1 MGTFLHEP
9 AIVRPTK
16 TKQTPDIGPVSV
28 LAATRPDLQILRDLA
43 SLTKKMSR
51 NLFTGKLYIGPEET
65 GRLSVAGPFVG
76 APYGVM
82 LLETLIEWGARRIIF
97 WGWCGAIS
105 KSVQIG
111 DIIIPTGAMIDE
123 GTSRHYQASQDGI
136 SRPSRVMVQKI
147 RRACHKAATDVHEGL
162 IWTTDAVF
170 RETAEKVLF
179 YQSKD
184 VLAVEMELSALF
196 TVAAFHQVDIGG
208 ILVVSDGLSNLTWE
222 PGFKSQRF
230 KAGRMAAG
238 EAVYSICKE
247 LS

>member
-1 MGTFLHEP
+1 MDSFLHEP
-9 AIVRPTK
+9 AIVRPVK
-16 TKQTPDIGPVSV
+16 NKHSAGIGPVSV
-28 LAATRPDLQILRDLA
+28 LVATQPDVKILRDLT
-43 SLTKKMSR
+43 SLTKEKSR
-51 NLFTGKLYIGPEET
+51 TLFTGKLYIGPEET
-65 GRLSVAGPFVG
+65 GCFSVAGPFVG
-76 APYGVM
+76 APYGAM

-105 KSVQIG
+105 KSVQNG

-123 GTSRHYQASQDGI
+123 GTSKHYQTNQEGI
-136 SRPSRVMVQKI
+136 SHPSQVMVEAI
-147 RRACHKAATDVHEGL
+147 RTALNNAATDVHEGL

-170 RETAEKVLF
+170 RETSEKVLF

-208 ILVVSDGLSNLTWE
+208 ILVVSDELSHLTWK
-222 PGFKSQRF
+222 PGFKSKRF
-230 KAGRMAAG
+230 KEGRMAAG
-238 EAVYSICKE
+238 EAVCSICKE